1 MIYRVIT
8 TKSIQKEL
16 DNLPKD
22 VQEKVCDKILEL
34 SENPRLIGV
43 IKLKGY
49 ENEYRARVADYR
61 IRDEIND
68 KDKVVLLMQCMR
80 RRDVYKTSDK
90 V

>member
-22 VQEKVCDKILEL
+22 VQQKVYAKILEL
-34 SENPRLIGV
+34 SENPRVIEV

-61 IRDEIND
+61 IRYEIND
-68 KDKVVLLMQCMR
+68 KDKVVLSILCK
-80 RRDVYKTSDK
+80 KTLGLPMG
-90 V
+90 